1 MPGLTILDSFKQV
14 LTSYSFGNVVAGTT
28 TLNKLLFVSSTGV
41 GTASGAEFGI
51 RSVTGNDAYGFTQI
65 DVAEQFDASGSTV
78 TGTATSGSGS
88 IAGASSLM
96 YAITTIDAFGYE
108 SGIYD
113 GGNGFAPS
121 MTSGTDTY
129 AVDLSW
135 DAVSGAATYGVY
147 LSTDSGAAYKKITE
161 TTAVSY
167 TDTSGSATT
176 DDPAASGTKS
186 YRPAETWISGTGSTI
201 DLGDMAEHAISGVY
215 VRETV
220 ASGTTSAGNPRQHYI
235 YTKYTAA

>member
-14 LTSYSFGNVVAGTT
+14 LTSYSFSNVVAGTT
-28 TLNKLLFVSSTGV
+28 TLDKLLFVSSTGV
-41 GTASGAEFGI
+41 GTASGSEFGI
-51 RSVTGNDAYGFTQI
+51 KAVIGNDAYGFAQI
-65 DVAEQFDASGSTV
+65 DVAEQFDASGSAV
-78 TGTATSGSGS
+78 TGTATAASGS
-88 IAGASSLM
+88 IVGDSTLM
-96 YAITTIDAFGYE
+96 YSITTIDAFGYE

-113 GGNGFAPS
+113 GGNGYAP
-121 MTSGTDTY
+121 TLESGTDTF
-129 AVDLSW
+129 AVDLTWS
-135 DAVSGAATYGVY
+135 AVSGAAKYGIY
-147 LSTDSGAAYKKITE
+147 LSIDAGATYKKITE

-176 DDPAASGTKS
+176 DDPPASATMS

-215 VRETV
+215 LRETV

-235 YTKYTAA
+235 YTKYTV

>member
-51 RSVTGNDAYGFTQI
+51 KAVTGNDAYGFTQI

-78 TGTATSGSGS
+78 TGTATAASGS
-88 IAGASSLM
+88 IAGDSTLM

-108 SGIYD
+108 SGIF
-113 GGNGFAPS
+113 GGDAGFEP
-121 MTSGTDTY
+121 TLESGTDTF
-129 AVDLSW
+129 AVDLTW
-135 DAVSGAATYGVY
+135 DAVSGAATYGIY
-147 LSTDSGAAYKKITE
+147 LSVDAGATYKKITE

-167 TDTSGSATT
+167 TDTSGTATATT
-176 DDPAASGTKS
+176 PPASGTKS

-235 YTKYTAA
+235 YTKYTV